1 MNKITVFVSL
11 FLFSLST
18 YGGTLNFKKDLD
30 FKNKSTVYIQKN
42 KIFYSNQELDKEKG
56 YCQLTGLSSE
66 GEGIK
71 AGASLPVTQIV
82 SQVEVKKISMKLG
95 GGASKE
101 FELLCELPEFPTQEK
116 LRAIVLKNIQEDK
129 EWTARY
135 NEMGREEQ
143 AKALQIFMGRAANHI
158 LDEEFDFIM
167 SGTAKLAF

>member
-1 MNKITVFVSL
+1 MKKIAIFVSL

-18 YGGTLNFKKDLD
+18 YGGALNFKKDLD
-30 FKNKSTVYIQKN
+30 FKNKSTVYIQRN
-42 KIFYSNQELDKEKG
+42 GVLYSDKELDAEKG
-56 YCQLTGLSSE
+56 YCQLTALSST

-101 FELLCELPEFPTQEK
+101 FELLCEMPEFPTQEK

-135 NEMGREEQ
+135 NKMEREEQ
-143 AKALQIFMGRAANHI
+143 AKALQIFMARAANQI

-167 SGTAKLAF
+167 SATAQLEF